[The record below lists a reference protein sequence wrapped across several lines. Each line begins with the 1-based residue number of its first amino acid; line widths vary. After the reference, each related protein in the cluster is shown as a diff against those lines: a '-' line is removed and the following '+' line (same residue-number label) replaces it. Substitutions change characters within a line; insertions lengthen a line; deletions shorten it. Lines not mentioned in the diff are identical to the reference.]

1 MPTKDWLPGDLV
13 VVLESSLIARCGTEV
28 EQFTR
33 GLQLGL
39 IVQRSHQW
47 VEPNPLQEDS
57 HMCYIVFFGSI
68 RGDQR
73 MFGNEPVDSVVSPG
87 FYRVPGNR
95 IIHPD
100 EVHNPGRLFGTHR
113 GPTE

>member
-1 MPTKDWLPGDLV
+1 MPTRDWLPGDLI
-13 VVLESSLIARCGTEV
+13 VVLESSLIARCGTEI

-39 IVQRSHQW
+39 VVQRSHQW
-47 VEPNPLQEDS
+47 TEPSALYEDS
-57 HMCYIVFFGSI
+57 HMYYIVFFGSI
-68 RGDQR
+68 KGDQKLI
-73 MFGNEPVDSVVSPG
+73 GNEHDDSIVSPG

-100 EVHNPGRLFGTHR
+100 EVHNPARLFGSQR
-113 GPTE
+113 LTE

>member
-1 MPTKDWLPGDLV
+1 MRDWLPGDLV
-13 VVLESSLIARCGTEV
+13 VVLESSLVARCGTEI

-39 IVQRSHQW
+39 IIQRSHAW
-47 VEPNPLQEDS
+47 TEPNELQAES
-57 HMCYIVFFGSI
+57 HMFYIVFFGSI
-68 RGDQR
+68 KGPQR
-73 MFGNEPVDSVVSPG
+73 MGFAHEVDDSIVSPG

-100 EVHNPGRLFGTHR
+100 EVHNPARLFGSHR
-113 GPTE
+113 GPQE